1 MKYHKKMSHPPKFAK
16 NVKFSRNKTVAY
28 SEGDILRND
37 AKLNSMLEER
47 KKERTNNLKIA
58 GKIVD
63 DEMSKVLAEST
74 VESRTQNNTI
84 NTFERKYYTKMNLVV
99 NNLPSEY
106 DVDKLCK
113 TFKQLGSIMLVT
125 KIPNADGNTYNA
137 KIVPNEWAL
146 PISAIQQEIFDQGYS
161 EYVLRTGEICQ
172 ITRDRKQSL
181 DDYGDSYEYQEDEE
195 DDDV

>member
-1 MKYHKKMSHPPKFAK
+1 MSHPPKFAK

-28 SEGDILRND
+28 SEGDILIND

-47 KKERTNNLKIA
+47 KKERTQNLKTA

-63 DEMSKVLAEST
+63 DEMDKVLTKST
-74 VESRTQNNTI
+74 SEIRMENNKTI
-84 NTFERKYYTKMNLVV
+84 TFERKYYTKMNLVV

-113 TFKQLGSIMLVT
+113 TFEQLGSIMFVS
-125 KIPNADGNTYNA
+125 KIPNSDGQTYNA
-137 KIVPNEWAL
+137 KIVPNDWAL

-172 ITRDRKQSL
+172 ITRDHNQSL
-181 DDYGDSYEYQEDEE
+181 DDYGDAYEYQ
-195 DDDV
+195 DDDDNDE

>member
-1 MKYHKKMSHPPKFAK
+1 MSHPPKFAK

-47 KKERTNNLKIA
+47 KKERTQNLKTA

-63 DEMSKVLAEST
+63 DEMDKVLTESTAEST
-74 VESRTQNNTI
+74 AESNAENTI
-84 NTFERKYYTKMNLVV
+84 ERKYYTKMNLVV

-113 TFKQLGSIMLVT
+113 TFEQLGSIMFVS
-125 KIPNADGNTYNA
+125 KIPNTDGKTYDA
-137 KIVPNEWAL
+137 KIVPNEWTL

-172 ITRDRKQSL
+172 ITRDREQSL
-181 DDYGDSYEYQEDEE
+181 DDYGDAYEYQDEE
-195 DDDV
+195 DSDE

>member
-1 MKYHKKMSHPPKFAK
+1 MSQPPKFSK

-47 KKERTNNLKIA
+47 KKERTQNLKIA

-63 DEMSKVLAEST
+63 DELDKELT
-74 VESRTQNNTI
+74 ESRMESNEKI
-84 NTFERKYYTKMNLVV
+84 RFERKYYTKMNLVV

-113 TFKQLGSIMLVT
+113 TFEQLGSIIFVS
-125 KIPNADGNTYNA
+125 KIPNSDGKTYDA
-137 KIVPNEWAL
+137 KIVPNEWTL

-172 ITRDRKQSL
+172 ITRDREQSL
-181 DDYGDSYEYQEDEE
+181 DDYGDAYEYQED
-195 DDDV
+195 DDNDE

>member
-1 MKYHKKMSHPPKFAK
+1 MSQPQKFTK
-16 NVKFSRNKTVAY
+16 NVKFSRNKSFAY
-28 SEGDILRND
+28 TDGDIVRND

-47 KKERTNNLKIA
+47 KKERTQNLKTA

-63 DEMSKVLAEST
+63 DEMDKVLTESTAEST
-74 VESRTQNNTI
+74 AESNAENTI
-84 NTFERKYYTKMNLVV
+84 ERKYYTKMNLVV

-113 TFKQLGSIMLVT
+113 TFEQLGSIMFVS
-125 KIPNADGNTYNA
+125 KIPNTDGKTYDA
-137 KIVPNEWAL
+137 KIVPNEWTL

-172 ITRDRKQSL
+172 ITRDREQSL
-181 DDYGDSYEYQEDEE
+181 DDYGDAYEYQDKEDSDE
-195 DDDV
+195 